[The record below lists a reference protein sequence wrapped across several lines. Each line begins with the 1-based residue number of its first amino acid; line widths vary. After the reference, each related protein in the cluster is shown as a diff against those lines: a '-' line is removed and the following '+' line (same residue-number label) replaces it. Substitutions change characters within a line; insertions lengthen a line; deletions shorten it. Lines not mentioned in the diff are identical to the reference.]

1 MSNSKPEEANGQPA
15 PATANGTSAPNATA
29 SATPAAPGANT
40 NTNSSSS
47 NNNNNTNNSSN
58 RAVEDEFEGDTP
70 RDVRLLHLILASMGV
85 TSYQDRVPLQLMD
98 FAYRFTHGVL
108 QDALLYNDHAHSST
122 TTTPAGLGPA
132 HVPLTTEDIRLAV
145 AARVNYQF
153 KPAPPKELLL
163 ELAQEKNR
171 KPLPAVQEQWGVR
184 LPPEKYCLTAKE
196 WDFEEEEQAIRKKK
210 QKTAEDVIMAG
221 TDASTGS

>member
-1 MSNSKPEEANGQPA
+1 MSNSKPEEANNQDA
-15 PATANGTSAPNATA
+15 PAKLNGTSTSN
-29 SATPAAPGANT
+29 SVPAASTTPGVNA
-40 NTNSSSS
+40 NSSSS
-47 NNNNNTNNSSN
+47 RNNNNNNSNN
-58 RAVEDEFEGDTP
+58 RPIEDEFEGDTP

-132 HVPLTTEDIRLAV
+132 HVPLSTEDIRLAV

-184 LPPEKYCLTAKE
+184 LPPEKYCLTAKD

-221 TDASTGS
+221 TDASTGN

>member
-1 MSNSKPEEANGQPA
+1 MSNSKPEEASSQDA
-15 PATANGTSAPNATA
+15 PDKLNGTSTSN
-29 SATPAAPGANT
+29 SVPAASTTPGVNA
-40 NTNSSSS
+40 NSSSS
-47 NNNNNTNNSSN
+47 RNNNNNSNN
-58 RAVEDEFEGDTP
+58 RPIEDEFEGDTP

-132 HVPLTTEDIRLAV
+132 HVPLSTEDIRLAV

-184 LPPEKYCLTAKE
+184 LPPEKYCLTAKD

-221 TDASTGS
+221 TDASTGN